1 MIALVADFRPFRV
14 CRQQIKDTRTKPP
27 LDEREP
33 REVTRVA
40 SEVGTEGKLGG
51 QAQVPG
57 VAGTDGPRRQRQ
69 LHGGKLTA
77 QVRNIADVATAIDG
91 GDLSKKITVRRPR
104 CHRNK
109 QITISSAVA
118 SPTKLDLVYYLT

>member
-14 CRQQIKDTRTKPP
+14 CRQQIKDIRTKPP

-51 QAQVPG
+51 QSQVPG
-57 VAGTDGPRRQRQ
+57 VAGTWTD
-69 LHGGKLTA
+69 LTDSVNFMA
-77 QVRNIADVATAIDG
+77 
-91 GDLSKKITVRRPR
+91 
-104 CHRNK
+104 
-109 QITISSAVA
+109 A
-118 SPTKLDLVYYLT
+118 S